1 VFVVLDNRRRAHRK
15 SSASSETPSQHIHGE
30 NSVSSSENDLEQMW
44 SEVVHLANLQYQSGP
59 FKRLLNL
66 KFSRERAQQYS
77 IQMVHYVKNRRDC
90 WAFVQG
96 SSPLDVKQMI
106 WDHERDEL
114 IGRKNEGK
122 QDHITLAVKEGEV
135 LGLIP
140 AAFDEIGCI
149 EGGVVC
155 FSAWIRL
162 AQRPWLEA
170 IAASA
175 ILEVRN
181 SAELIQGG
189 SLSRRIGEIFERDLG
204 IPLRKQINN
213 AEHVVMDVEHGNLLI
228 KVARKYA
235 KTEPERR
242 AIIDGAK
249 ESLLIDRVYRN
260 HLAEMLEA
268 LP

>member
-1 VFVVLDNRRRAHRK
+1 M
-15 SSASSETPSQHIHGE
+15 
-30 NSVSSSENDLEQMW
+30 SSSENDLEQMW
-44 SEVVHLANLQYQSGP
+44 SEAVHLANLQYQSGP

-77 IQMVHYVKNRRDC
+77 IQMAHYVKNRRDC

-114 IGRKNEGK
+114 IGKKNEGK

-135 LGLIP
+135 LGLTP
-140 AAFDEIGCI
+140 EAFDETGCI

-213 AEHVVMDVEHGNLLI
+213 AEHVVMDVEHGHLLMQ
-228 KVARKYA
+228 VARKHA
-235 KTEPERR
+235 NTESERR
-242 AIIDGAK
+242 AIINGAK

-260 HLAEMLEA
+260 HLAEMLET